1 MDRDNDHKSINL
13 SLLCYF
19 QEQIRTK
26 TSASQK
32 EILIKPPPAVANRFN
47 KQQQR
52 NNIRSQQTKNMSSR
66 WPTALDKSLSAI
78 DLYESSK
85 ERKHYENCADLY
97 TIITATE
104 HLERA
109 YAQDAIS
116 SEEYTTEC
124 NKLISQFKI
133 AEKAALGKDKMT
145 TEAFMKIYQMDC
157 PRAAERLLHMGVP
170 EPLRTADNSTNVA
183 VSVAETVQHFITT
196 MDNVKLER
204 LDVDELQPLLS
215 ELMNALVQLPDVPND
230 WPPNHK
236 VKKWLVK
243 LNSMRA
249 YERIDEDDGRQLYH
263 DLDSAYLE
271 FTQYLKNKR

>member
-1 MDRDNDHKSINL
+1 M
-13 SLLCYF
+13 
-19 QEQIRTK
+19 T
-26 TSASQK
+26 
-32 EILIKPPPAVANRFN
+32 
-47 KQQQR
+47 
-52 NNIRSQQTKNMSSR
+52 SR

-85 ERKHYENCADLY
+85 ERKQYENCADLY

-109 YAQDAIS
+109 YACDAITS
-116 SEEYTTEC
+116 QEYTTEC

-133 AEKAALGKDKMT
+133 AEKAALGKQKLT
-145 TEAFMKIYQMDC
+145 TETFMKMYQMDC

-170 EPLRTADNSTNVA
+170 EPLRSSDNRGNVA

-215 ELMNALVQLPDVPND
+215 ELLNALVQLPDTPND
-230 WPPNHK
+230 NWAPNQK
-236 VKKWLVK
+236 VKEWLAK

-271 FTQYLKNKR
+271 FTQYLKTQR